1 MTEHR
6 RGFVVGFRCW
16 IAEEWNCGT
25 ILLPASGRYKRH
37 WLIDRPTKAACT
49 RIHLPA
55 MSAVDASVAWE
66 SDLSASHITVSC
78 GDVSRSST
86 VRLTGPRFIS
96 REDEVAAIRAHLIAR
111 VRRES
116 AKKNRTPVPAR
127 SCTCGLHAYSH
138 LRSAVRHEDN
148 HRFLVGAVLGW
159 GRIVPY
165 HSEGWRAQVAQPIAL
180 MRPSQ
185 PSYSRNRQA
194 QSAAETYGIPLIARE
209 ALEPY
214 ALEFGERLPEAQR

>member
-1 MTEHR
+1 M
-6 RGFVVGFRCW
+6 GSSWGSVVGSRRSGT
-16 IAEEWNCGT
+16 AE
-25 ILLPASGRYKRH
+25 RYCSRRVVDTSVTG
-37 WLIDRPTKAACT
+37 LSTDQPRATCT

-66 SDLSASHITVSC
+66 SDLSAAHITVSC
-78 GDVSRSST
+78 GDVARSST

-96 REDEVAAIRAHLIAR
+96 REREDEVAAIRAHLIAR
-111 VRRES
+111 VRCES

-185 PSYSRNRQA
+185 PSSSRNRQA

-209 ALEPY
+209 ALESY
-214 ALEFGERLPEAQR
+214 ALEFGERLPEARR